1 MNDDIKEP
9 GTAAP
14 AEEAAEPSGIAG
26 RLKALVRRLK
36 VEAHVLYLAFRHART
51 PWYAKAILVL
61 VLLYALSPIDI
72 IPDII
77 PILGMLD
84 DLVILSLGIWI
95 SVRLIPKDV
104 MAECREQAEAA
115 DRPDWVRA
123 LWQKLKDM

>member
-1 MNDDIKEP
+1 MNDDTKEP
-9 GTAAP
+9 GAGAP
-14 AEEAAEPSGIAG
+14 TKEVTDPPSLSG

-36 VEAHVLYLAFRHART
+36 VEAHVLYLAFRHPRT

-77 PILGMLD
+77 PVLGMLD